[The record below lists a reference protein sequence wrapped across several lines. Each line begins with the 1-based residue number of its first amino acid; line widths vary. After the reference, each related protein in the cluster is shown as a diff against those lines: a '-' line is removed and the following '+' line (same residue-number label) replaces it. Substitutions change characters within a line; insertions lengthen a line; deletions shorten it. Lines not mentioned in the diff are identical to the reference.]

1 MCESVTWL
9 WLYDVQDSQAVH
21 AYVCKTLNFPVQH
34 EVAQTEDR
42 PCTWVSLTMKP
53 PEVYLQRLYH
63 SLERFACV

>member
-42 PCTWVSLTMKP
+42 P
-53 PEVYLQRLYH
+53 LYMGVIDY
-63 SLERFACV
+63 EAT